1 MKQYSPVVRLVIFYI
16 LSLSFEQVSYLSLL
30 NKTSNSL
37 NLLRNFHTLFVYLR
51 DSYTFYLSVYL
62 LSCSYNSHPSLSFL
76 TTLIHMST
84 SVILT
89 ILVYLPT
96 PVLFTILI
104 YLSTSVILRV
114 LIYSKFYL
122 YLNYTCGEEHC
133 SSLLCSKGVLLQNK
147 VLCKGPIGER
157 ASII

>member
-62 LSCSYNSHPSLSFL
+62 LSCSYNSHPSVYFNFSYNPYSY
-76 TTLIHMST
+76 MST

-89 ILVYLPT
+89 ILVYLST

-114 LIYSKFYL
+114 LIYSKFYCSAWL
-122 YLNYTCGEEHC
+122 RLKLNTTTR
-133 SSLLCSKGVLLQNK
+133 NFF
-147 VLCKGPIGER
+147 
-157 ASII
+157 

>member
-51 DSYTFYLSVYL
+51 DSYTFYLSAYL

-84 SVILT
+84 SVIL
-89 ILVYLPT
+89 
-96 PVLFTILI
+96 TILI

-122 YLNYTCGEEHC
+122 YLNYTCGEEHY
-133 SSLLCSKGVLLQNK
+133 SSLLFSKDVLLQNK
-147 VLCKGPIGER
+147 VW
-157 ASII
+157 